1 MAGNKITFQQLRE
14 QLQQQSIELQA
25 QFQQQSD
32 EFQARLQTQ
41 QEEIQNLT
49 ATIDGMAQ
57 GFEATQT
64 AIHQFL
70 ANQGGVIGRTAA
82 GGVGW
87 FYSGDF

>member
-1 MAGNKITFQQLRE
+1 MAGKRVTFQQLQE
-14 QLQQQSIELQA
+14 HLQQQSLDFQA

-32 EFQARLQTQ
+32 EFHAQLQAQ

-57 GFEATQT
+57 GFEAIQA

-70 ANQGGVIGRTAA
+70 TNQGGA
-82 GGVGW
+82 
-87 FYSGDF
+87 